1 MSIFYDDQTKTFTLQ
16 TAQTTYQLQVDP
28 WARLLHLY
36 YGRRIG
42 DDCMDGLY
50 PAMDRG
56 GFSPDYY
63 ETALQRGAASPDIRP
78 QEYTGFNNGD
88 FRVGCLE
95 VTAPDGAAG
104 ADFRYTA
111 HRIYRGKYTL
121 EGLPSAYDADQE
133 AETLILTLRSEEHT
147 SELQS
152 REVQPPIS

>member
-56 GFSPDYY
+56 GFFP
-63 ETALQRGAASPDIRP
+63 
-78 QEYTGFNNGD
+78 GF
-88 FRVGCLE
+88 F
-95 VTAPDGAAG
+95 
-104 ADFRYTA
+104 
-111 HRIYRGKYTL
+111 
-121 EGLPSAYDADQE
+121 
-133 AETLILTLRSEEHT
+133 
-147 SELQS
+147 
-152 REVQPPIS
+152 